1 MDDVVRRGALLLG
14 SLALLAAIPVF
25 ASARPGP
32 PPVWSSSVASPPL
45 TPGKTA
51 TFVYSATTAD
61 TLVLTVTLKQLPPSL
76 QLLRAGSTGYR
87 LAGKSPTWTLLFAAG
102 AESTKKL
109 LWRVQVARSARVGTR
124 LCLTLRQ
131 VARGPR
137 AGQDVLPGR
146 VCATVTRA

>member
-1 MDDVVRRGALLLG
+1 MDIVVRRGALLLA

-32 PPVWSSSVASPPL
+32 APVWSSSVAVPRL
-45 TPGKTA
+45 TPGATA

-76 QLLRAGSTGYR
+76 SLLRAGSTGYR
-87 LAGKSPTWTLLFAAG
+87 LVGKSPTWTLLFAAG
-102 AESTKKL
+102 AESTKRL
-109 LWRVQVARSARVGTR
+109 LWRVQVARSARVGAR

-131 VARGPR
+131 VARGARGGPE
-137 AGQDVLPGR
+137 VVPGR
-146 VCATVTRA
+146 VCTTVTRA

>member
-1 MDDVVRRGALLLG
+1 MDNVVRRGALLLA
-14 SLALLAAIPVF
+14 SLALLAGIPVF

-45 TPGKTA
+45 TPGKAA

-61 TLVLTVTLKQLPPSL
+61 TLVLAVTLKQLPPTL
-76 QLLRAGSTGYR
+76 QLLRAGSTGFR

-124 LCLTLRQ
+124 LCLTFRE
-131 VARGPR
+131 VARGARGGP
-137 AGQDVLPGR
+137 DVLSGR